1 MRDEDRV
8 MLNCKTDSSHINN
21 ITRYKRAILAF
32 FINSTWYEFFISQ
45 TFDELIPRLINSKTE
60 KCHRS

>member
-32 FINSTWYEFFISQ
+32 FINSIGMSSLYRRHLT
-45 TFDELIPRLINSKTE
+45 N
-60 KCHRS
+60 